1 MFFQNQ
7 QSQLGALFLDVL
19 VSEQINL
26 PSKVTMYPIETGD
39 GEISDHIVQNQEE
52 ITITGAISA
61 GSSQISLSGIA
72 QSISSGGSF
81 GVEFGPLCYSKL
93 INAIDQ
99 LRTMHKDR
107 KPITVVTGLGRYE
120 EMAFTTLTLDRSNS
134 NNTGGQWLQINAT
147 LRKIKKVT
155 LKQTDLPPEKA
166 SGQDGAKGKTGKTE
180 KKTTNGGSTSNKE
193 ISVAGQLGK
202 RTGLEGPFGVNPPVK
217 PPTVVDPFGSSIF
230 AVYH

>member
-1 MFFQNQ
+1 
-7 QSQLGALFLDVL
+7 
-19 VSEQINL
+19 
-26 PSKVTMYPIETGD
+26 
-39 GEISDHIVQNQEE
+39 
-52 ITITGAISA
+52 
-61 GSSQISLSGIA
+61 
-72 QSISSGGSF
+72 
-81 GVEFGPLCYSKL
+81 
-93 INAIDQ
+93 
-99 LRTMHKDR
+99 MHKDR

-134 NNTGGQWLQINAT
+134 NSTGGQWLQINAT